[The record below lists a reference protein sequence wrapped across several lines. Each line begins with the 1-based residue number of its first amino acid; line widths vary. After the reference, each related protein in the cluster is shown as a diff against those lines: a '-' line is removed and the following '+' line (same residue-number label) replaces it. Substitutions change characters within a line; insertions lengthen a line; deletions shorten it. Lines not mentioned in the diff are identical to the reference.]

1 MVYHCIALVY
11 FILLCENLIMEKKA
25 EKNTMLSVTP
35 ICERDEGVV
44 RLESVVQVWCD
55 TEQAAGAGWS
65 MVVLARQYCEI
76 VLCHIRTFL

>member
-1 MVYHCIALVY
+1 
-11 FILLCENLIMEKKA
+11 MEKKA
-25 EKNTMLSVTP
+25 KKNTNNAFSPPM
-35 ICERDEGVV
+35 CERDEGVV